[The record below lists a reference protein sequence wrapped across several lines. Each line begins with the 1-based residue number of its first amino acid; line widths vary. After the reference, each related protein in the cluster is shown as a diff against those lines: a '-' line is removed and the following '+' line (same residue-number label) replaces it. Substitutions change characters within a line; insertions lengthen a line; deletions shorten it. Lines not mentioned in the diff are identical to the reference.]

1 MAKQISTGI
10 EKIAQNIS
18 EKEKEQSHKQWREF
32 RNKIDSI
39 LLSGNQWKTDE
50 VRVKCLKL
58 DSMNLT
64 ERAEFITTT
73 WGINYYNKVQPLL
86 IQLSKIEESIA
97 TRG

>member
-1 MAKQISTGI
+1 MTKHISTGI
-10 EKIAQNIS
+10 EKIAKHIS

-50 VRVKCLKL
+50 VRAKCLML
-58 DSMNLT
+58 DSMNQAQ
-64 ERAEFITTT
+64 RAEFITTT
-73 WGINYYNKVQPLL
+73 WGINYYNRVQPLL
-86 IQLSKIEESIA
+86 VQLSKIEESIA